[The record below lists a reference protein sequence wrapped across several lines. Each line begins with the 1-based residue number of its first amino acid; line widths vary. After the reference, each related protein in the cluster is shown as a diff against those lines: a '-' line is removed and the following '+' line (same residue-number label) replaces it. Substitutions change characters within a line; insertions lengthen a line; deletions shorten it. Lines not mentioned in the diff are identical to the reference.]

1 MHVVLYLGAVPP
13 DIERAST
20 TMSEIHG
27 QRLGFGAGGVF
38 RGANTSHLLD
48 LAQSADELGFDL
60 FSLSDHLHTD
70 QPTLEPWTALSWLA
84 AKTSRVELGTNVLGL
99 PYRAPAVLA
108 KAAETLDRVS
118 DGRLV
123 LGLGAGG
130 YDQEFEAFGLPVRS
144 PGAKIT
150 AQREAIRILRGL
162 WAGRPEVF
170 DGKEFSVNDARIT
183 PLPAH
188 RIPIWL
194 GSYGPRAL
202 ELTGQ
207 TADGW
212 LPSLGRVDLANAI
225 QMRDVV
231 RKAAADAGRDP
242 DEITYAANLTTR
254 VDPKQTSYPGLV
266 TGSVDD
272 VVRQIVEVVRAGF
285 TFLLLGPQ
293 SVTEQELLASEVIPA
308 VRAAVSA

>member
-1 MHVVLYLGAVPP
+1 VVGGPDPP
-13 DIERAST
+13 DIDREST

-27 QRLGFGAGGVF
+27 RRLGFGAGGVF
-38 RGANTSHLLD
+38 RGADTAHLLD

-60 FSLSDHLHTD
+60 FSLSDHLHSD

-84 AKTSRVELGTNVLGL
+84 ARTSRVELATNVLGL

-118 DGRLV
+118 GGRLV

-130 YDQEFEAFGLPVRS
+130 YDREFEAFGLPVRT

-150 AQREAIRILRGL
+150 AQREAIRIIRGL
-162 WAGRPEVF
+162 WAGEPEVF
-170 DGKEFSVNDARIT
+170 DGKEFSVHDARIT
-183 PLPAH
+183 PTPEH

-194 GSYGPRAL
+194 GAYGPKAL

-207 TADGW
+207 LADGW
-212 LPSLGRVDLANAI
+212 LPSFGRIDLPRAV
-225 QMRDVV
+225 QMREAV

-242 DEITYAANLTTR
+242 DAITYAANLTTR
-254 VDPKQTSYPGLV
+254 VDPSQTSYPGLV

-272 VVRQIVEVVRAGF
+272 VVRQITEVVRTGF

-293 SVTEQELLASEVIPA
+293 SVAEQEILAREVIPA
-308 VRAAVSA
+308 VRAAAG